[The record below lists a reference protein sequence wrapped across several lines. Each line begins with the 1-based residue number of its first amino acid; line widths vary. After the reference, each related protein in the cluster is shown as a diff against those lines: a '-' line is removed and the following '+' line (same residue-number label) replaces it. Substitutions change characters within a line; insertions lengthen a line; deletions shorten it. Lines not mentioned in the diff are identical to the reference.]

1 VIALRRLL
9 HAWAGGLPR
18 TFWSLWAGTLVNRV
32 GTFVEPFLALYLTQ
46 ARDLSAGR
54 AGVVVA
60 LVGGGSVISQPLGGA
75 LSDRVGRRP
84 TLVGGMVASGLA
96 ITALAFARSL
106 WMIALCTLLVGIV
119 GDLYRPASQATLADV
134 VPIEDRRRA
143 SGLVFWAVNLGFSVA
158 ALGGGLLAAH
168 GYGLLFALDA
178 ITCCGYALVVW
189 RTIPE
194 TRPPE
199 AAQHDGG
206 GGPGYRAILRDRLA
220 VAYCGINFSVML
232 AYGTVFTILP
242 LAMAADGHGADQY
255 GLVVAIN
262 GLAIVLVQPLLTPW
276 LLRMT
281 PAANVGGGALLMALA
296 MGVIAVSD
304 ALGGYVAAILVVTLG
319 EIANAT
325 ASGGLI
331 AEIAPPALRGRYAGA
346 FGLTFGAAFFVT
358 PLAGGALLG
367 DGSSPVPWV
376 VAAVVAVLS
385 AAAMFAIG
393 GAVEARRAAAAAP
406 VVA

>member
-1 VIALRRLL
+1 MIAVRRAL

-18 TFWSLWAGTLVNRV
+18 TFWSLWAGTLVNRI

-46 ARDLSAGR
+46 ARHLSAGR

-75 LSDRVGRRP
+75 LTDRIGRRP

-106 WMIALCTLLVGIV
+106 WAIALCTLLVGIV
-119 GDLYRPASQATLADV
+119 GDLYRPASQATIADV
-134 VPIEDRRRA
+134 VAIEDRRRA
-143 SGLVFWAVNLGFSVA
+143 SGLLFWAVNLGFSVA
-158 ALGGGLLAAH
+158 ALAGGLLAAR

-199 AAQHDGG
+199 AAQHR
-206 GGPGYRAILRDRLA
+206 GGPGFRVVLRDRLA
-220 VAYCGINFSVML
+220 VAFCGINFSVML
-232 AYGTVFTILP
+232 AYGTIYTILP
-242 LAMAADGHGADQY
+242 LAMAAHGHGADQY

-262 GLAIVLVQPLLTPW
+262 GLAIVLLQPLLTPW

-296 MGVIAVSD
+296 MGIIAVSD
-304 ALGGYVAAILVVTLG
+304 ALGGYVVAILVVTLG

-325 ASGGLI
+325 AGGGLI

-358 PLAGGALLG
+358 PLVGGVLLG
-367 DGSSPVPWV
+367 DGASPVPWV
-376 VAAVVAVLS
+376 VAGGVAVAS
-385 AAAMFAIG
+385 AAAMFALG
-393 GAVEARRAAAAAP
+393 GAVEARRAAAALA
-406 VVA
+406 VA